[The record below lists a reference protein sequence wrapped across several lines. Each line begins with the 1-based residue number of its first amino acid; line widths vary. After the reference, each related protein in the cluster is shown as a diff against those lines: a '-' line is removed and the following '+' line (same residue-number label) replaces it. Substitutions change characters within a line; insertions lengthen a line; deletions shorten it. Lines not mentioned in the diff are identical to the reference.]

1 MVILGKRGSI
11 LIVDDMAVNRA
22 ILKEL
27 FEYEFDTLEAENGKE
42 ALEQLE
48 QHREEIKVILLDIVM
63 PVMDGFEVLE
73 YLVSYGILREIPVI
87 MITGE
92 NTVESEQRGYD
103 MGVSDI
109 IGKPFDPYIVLRRVE
124 NIIDLYSYKNHLE
137 SMLQEKTIELQK
149 RNEELENRVKELEE
163 ELDRRNQ

>member
-1 MVILGKRGSI
+1 MGKRGSI

>member
-48 QHREEIKVILLDIVM
+48 QHRGEIKVILLDIVM

-149 RNEELENRVKELEE
+149 RNEELENKVKKLEE
-163 ELDRRNQ
+163 ELGKYNQ

>member
-1 MVILGKRGSI
+1 MDTRGSI
-11 LIVDDMAVNRA
+11 LIVDDMEVNRT
-22 ILKEL
+22 ILSEL
-27 FEYEFDTLEAENGKE
+27 FSYGFNILEAENGKQ
-42 ALEQLE
+42 ALELLE
-48 QHREEIKVILLDIVM
+48 QHRKEIKVILLDIIM

-73 YLVSYGILREIPVI
+73 YLVAYGVLKEIPVI

-137 SMLQEKTIELQK
+137 AMLQEKTIELQK
-149 RNEELENRVKELEE
+149 RNEELENKVKELEAK
-163 ELDRRNQ
+163 LKN